1 MNINEITSTD
11 GNATA
16 SHIIG
21 FGGEYYTLWWVSAP
35 YRHYYSDKA
44 FEIRID
50 RTYIQNL
57 STDKETAIAKF
68 SKRIPDETPTIDM
81 DLRGDKWQ
89 FTTTVDR
96 WAVKEQQRDSWMCP
110 YYKFD
115 MRKWDSEV
123 TKRDGDVVWDE
134 NTDWFVKKLWRTF
147 LTYKDMEKTEK
158 NQDTMFH
165 AQNSLVGLGL
175 LKKFNGEFMSP
186 NRIAGIRKAKQ
197 RAKLIQGH
205 HGTNGERIE
214 IELTLF
220 DSFLFE
226 TQFGTCFVETYK
238 DGDGHAYKYMGGNPP
253 DMAKGDKK
261 TVKGTIKH
269 SEYKG
274 TKETKLQRIKI
285 Q

>member
-1 MNINEITSTD
+1 MNINEITSINGHD
-11 GNATA
+11 NA

-21 FGGEYYTLWWVSAP
+21 FGGEYYTLWWVSNP

-44 FEIRID
+44 FEIRVD

-57 STDKETAIAKF
+57 STNKETAIAKF
-68 SKRIPDETPTIDM
+68 SKRTPDETPTIDM

-89 FTTTVDR
+89 
-96 WAVKEQQRDSWMCP
+96 RDSWMCP

-115 MRKWDSEV
+115 MRKWESEV

-147 LTYKDMEKTEK
+147 LTHKDMEKTTK
-158 NQDTMFH
+158 NVMTMLH
-165 AQNSLVGLGL
+165 SRRALVGLGL
-175 LKKFNGEFMSP
+175 LEKFNREFMSP

-197 RAKLIQGH
+197 RAKLVQDH

-238 DGDGHAYKYMGGNPP
+238 SNDGHAYKYMGGNPP
-253 DMAKGDKK
+253 NWAKGDKK

-274 TKETKLQRIKI
+274 QKETKLQRIKI